1 MRSCILYTVY
11 QIILRIRRSGREAY
25 VRREEMLTG
34 FDAKSEG
41 NKTLGKPQRTW
52 EGDIKINII

>member
-1 MRSCILYTVY
+1 
-11 QIILRIRRSGREAY
+11 

-41 NKTLGKPQRTW
+41 KRPLGKPRRTW
-52 EGDIKINII
+52 EDDIEINII

>member
-1 MRSCILYTVY
+1 
-11 QIILRIRRSGREAY
+11 LRIRRSGREAY